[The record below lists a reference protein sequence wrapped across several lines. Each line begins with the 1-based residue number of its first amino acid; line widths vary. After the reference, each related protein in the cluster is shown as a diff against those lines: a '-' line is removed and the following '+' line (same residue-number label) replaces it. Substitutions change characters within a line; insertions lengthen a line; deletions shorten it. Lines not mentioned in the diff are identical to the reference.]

1 MRVYGKLLALLL
13 PRERTRYF
21 MTMGFGLVIAVLE
34 VVNVASIVPF
44 LAVLANPEV
53 IHTNPYLSMAYR
65 WTGATDDRAFLTMI
79 GIALFCLIVLTQ
91 SIRALISQAMVR
103 FSQASI
109 HSITTRL
116 LERYLA
122 QPYVWFLRNNTV
134 SLRRTLLQEVAQA
147 VASAVH
153 PSIQI
158 VAQCFTITCLVVVLL
173 IIDPVAA
180 LLMSSIVGGIYA
192 LLIFFVRRLLSRIG
206 RERVSA
212 NKGRV
217 MIASDAL
224 GSIKEVKLAGLER
237 HFLDK
242 FDHQSKKYVNTSIV
256 QNITT
261 ETPKYILQALLLGG
275 MVLVILVLL
284 ARSDGDFRAIVPTLG
299 IYAFAAMRIFPAFQ
313 TLYASINKIK
323 GGSAVIDLLLGEFRR
338 TAAIG
343 LPNARDGLEPLRLT
357 RQISLEGVVY
367 GFPGAAEP
375 VLWGL
380 DLTIEAN
387 TTVGI
392 VGGTGAG
399 KTTTVDII
407 LGLLVPGAG
416 CVRVDNTVLTPDL
429 VPRWQK
435 GLGYVPQS
443 ITLLD
448 ASVRA
453 NIALGVPTDQIDDA
467 AVERAARA
475 AELHEFV
482 TTQLPDGY
490 ATRVGESGNR
500 LSGGQRQRI
509 GIARALYHD
518 PDLLVLDEATS
529 ALDNLTEQQVIA
541 AMNALAHSKTV
552 IMIAHRLTT
561 VRNCDKIF
569 FMEKGRIR
577 SVGRFDTLYETDP
590 AFRRLVDVQG

>member
-65 WTGATDDRAFLTMI
+65 WSGVANDRAFLTMI
-79 GIALFCLIVLTQ
+79 GVALFCLIVLTQ
-91 SIRALISQAMVR
+91 SIRALISQVMIR
-103 FSQASI
+103 FNQACI
-109 HSITTRL
+109 HSISTRL

-134 SLRRTLLQEVAQA
+134 DLRSTLLQEVAQA

-173 IIDPVAA
+173 IVDPVAA
-180 LLMSSIVGGIYA
+180 LLMSSIVGGVYT
-192 LLIFFVRRLLSRIG
+192 LLIYFVRRLLSRIG
-206 RERVSA
+206 RERLSS
-212 NKGRV
+212 NKNRM
-217 MIASDAL
+217 MIASDVL
-224 GSIKEVKLAGLER
+224 GSIKEVKLAGIEKY
-237 HFLDK
+237 FLSK
-242 FDHQSKKYVNTSIV
+242 FDFQTRIFVNTTV
-256 QNITT
+256 TQEFTT
-261 ETPKYILQALLLGG
+261 QTPKFVFQALLLGG

-284 ARSDGDFRAIVPTLG
+284 GRSDGDFQSIVPTLG

-323 GGSAVIDLLLGEFRR
+323 GGSAVVDLLLGEFRR
-338 TAAIG
+338 TDPIG
-343 LPNARDGLEPLRLT
+343 APGDRNGLVPLRLT
-357 RQISLEGVVY
+357 RQIGLEEVGY
-367 GFPGAAEP
+367 SFPGAIEP
-375 VLWGL
+375 VLRGL
-380 DLTIEAN
+380 NLTIEAN

-407 LGLLVPGAG
+407 LGLLVPRTG
-416 CVRVDNTVLTPDL
+416 CVRVDDTILTPDL
-429 VPRWQK
+429 VPCWQK

-448 ASVRA
+448 ATVRA
-453 NIALGVPTDQIDDA
+453 NIALGVPIDEIDDA

-482 TTQLPDGY
+482 TTQLPAGY
-490 ATRVGESGNR
+490 ATLVGESGNR

-541 AMNALAHSKTV
+541 AINALTHSKTV

-569 FMEKGRIR
+569 FMEKGQIR
-577 SVGRFDTLYETDP
+577 AVGRFDTLYETDP
-590 AFRRLVDVQG
+590 AFRRLVDAQG